1 MSVHN
6 KRVGLIGENAAI
18 AYLQDRGYSI
28 IGRNIYTRWGELDI
42 VAKKRNKISFAE
54 VKTKIGLQK
63 GKPYEAFNAVK
74 LQHIKRAIEYYL
86 LKNRLRDH
94 KLSLDVI
101 SVVLNQ
107 NFSVTAIHFFEGLD
121 ITGRW

>member
-42 VAKKRNKISFAE
+42 VAKKKNKISFTE
-54 VKTKIGLQK
+54 VKTKIGDKK
-63 GKPYEAFNAVK
+63 GRPHEAFTRIK
-74 LQHIKRAIEYYL
+74 LQHVRRAIEYYL
-86 LKNRLRDH
+86 LKNRLREH

-101 SVVLNQ
+101 SVLLDQ
-107 NFSVTAIHFFEGLD
+107 DFSVNSINFFEGLD